1 MTLALQS
8 SKSEDNSSFL
18 ESFYP
23 SPDEGYDSC
32 GSENDN
38 DGENEC
44 DNEIDEEDEGEE
56 DEGEEE
62 YDDDDDGNST
72 DNSNSNSNNN
82 DEEEEEN
89 ENEEGESEQSEN
101 ENENDENNDKIT
113 ELSHVRTDHVRA
125 QKALSVAANT
135 VVAVKLQNQNQN
147 QITPIQQ
154 IKLNS
159 KINDTNNAK
168 APLWPNYPLLLKVLI
183 IISQFFN

>member
-32 GSENDN
+32 GSENEN
-38 DGENEC
+38 DGENDV
-44 DNEIDEEDEGEE
+44 DNEIDEE

-72 DNSNSNSNNN
+72 DNSNSNNN
-82 DEEEEEN
+82 DEEEEEEN
-89 ENEEGESEQSEN
+89 ENEEGESEQSENEN

-147 QITPIQQ
+147 QITPIPQ
-154 IKLNS
+154 IKSNS
-159 KINDTNNAK
+159 KINDINNAK

-183 IISQFFN
+183 IIS